1 MPLSFLVCSLTLLAQ
16 TPQDAPERFETLP
29 GLAVRTWAPAEH
41 AGGALAIDIDIR
53 GRIWALQVRDGVR
66 VSILDDSDGDGSCD
80 AVRVY
85 RQWSD
90 AKSAGGLAVL
100 GERVFASVDGR
111 IVGLSDSDG
120 DGAADTEAT
129 WIHQSVASVDGGF
142 VGGPDG
148 KCWFASSPVSSSVST
163 GASNE
168 VAGFKVFGADWDGQG
183 VARRAARLGRA
194 HEVALDSFGNLFAST
209 HADAGAVRTLLCPYE
224 FEGDTS
230 QHAAGDPRGL
240 VVYESAFIPELD
252 GALLVADAGAGAVLA
267 LRNVRHGAGS
277 RSSASTFLAPKRSD
291 AAPSADF
298 RPVDVAVGIDG
309 AVFVV
314 DGGAAGASEILR
326 VGPAGRRNALPQL
339 RLNVLNGQ
347 LSALLS
353 PAVNVRASAFELL
366 EAEGEA
372 AFEPLQGVAK
382 ARNPRW
388 QARALWLLA
397 GAGTRGRMFVRE
409 HLSHENEDL
418 RLVALRA
425 LLARGEVAAELAR
438 RFVGDPSL
446 ALRAEALHSL
456 ATTPWDAKA
465 AIVLDLIAPW
475 PAGDAAFVEAAVRA
489 VSAEPGDAA
498 KLREAL
504 AAEAS
509 QPKPRWKADEIAEL
523 VARLPRAGAEK

>member
-1 MPLSFLVCSLTLLAQ
+1 MPLPFLLCSLTLLAQ

-29 GLAVRTWAPAEH
+29 GLAVRTWAAAAH

-66 VSILDDSDGDGSCD
+66 VSILEDADGDGGCD
-80 AVRVY
+80 SVRVY

-129 WIHQSVASVDGGF
+129 WIHPLPSVDGGF
-142 VGGPDG
+142 VSGPDG
-148 KCWFASSPVSSSVST
+148 KCWFASSPVST
-163 GASNE
+163 GATNE

-209 HADAGAVRTLLCPYE
+209 HAEAGAVRTLLSPYD

-230 QHAAGDPRGL
+230 QYAAGDPRGL
-240 VVYESAFIPELD
+240 VVYESAFIPELE

-267 LRNVRHGAGS
+267 LRNVRQGAGS
-277 RSSASTFLAPKRSD
+277 KSSASTFLAAKRSD
-291 AAPSADF
+291 AAPSAGF

-314 DGGAAGASEILR
+314 NGGAAGASEILR

-347 LSALLS
+347 LSALLN

-372 AFEPLQGVAK
+372 AFEALQGVAK

-409 HLSHENEDL
+409 HLSHENEEL

-475 PAGDAAFVEAAVRA
+475 PAGDAAFVEAVVRA
-489 VSAEPGDAA
+489 ASVERGGGAE
-498 KLREAL
+498 LREAL
-504 AAEAS
+504 AAEAN

-523 VARLPRAGAEK
+523 VARLPRASAEK